1 MKEAGLQ
8 DEFKLNLKSLYCL
21 VTNGEGESEEV
32 LHWIGVRQR
41 RVGRST
47 VGRERLYSVRMD
59 KIYLVSGLL
68 GRPGVSVNPSFTKL
82 FKSSLC
88 RFLRSYHKDFI

>member
-1 MKEAGLQ
+1 MARMRRL
-8 DEFKLNLKSLYCL
+8 
-21 VTNGEGESEEV
+21 GESEEV

-59 KIYLVSGLL
+59 KIYLVSGSL
-68 GRPGVSVNPSFTKL
+68 GRSVVSVNPCFTKL
-82 FKSSLC
+82 FKSNLC